1 MVRPVYSYT
10 VEPWGTIGVCLQ
22 LHVDGVQ
29 IEQRKLSG
37 GRSLAERCYTWTNAE
52 DQGRRWMRRQQV
64 QHEPHGPEFSNRQL
78 RRMARALMQHLAE
91 IDEEQ

>member
-1 MVRPVYSYT
+1 MARPAYSYT
-10 VEPWGTIGVCLQ
+10 VEAVGTVGACLQ

-29 IEQRKLSG
+29 VEQRRYSG
-37 GRSLAERCYTWTNAE
+37 GRSLAERAYTLAAAE
-52 DQGRRWMRRQQV
+52 EQGRRWMRRQQV

-91 IDEEQ
+91 TDEEQ